1 MWHKCSFSFFLLM
14 FLPNTHDVCIRLK
27 HRMHS
32 TLMPSLSIQESQT
45 RQTYNCFFFAEIRDN
60 IRLHVFCAKY
70 FCTRLISIYKSSFII
85 SGIFVKL
92 LCTSSIPM
100 NFLPVIA
107 PFAVKGET
115 KHPSRWQ
122 FIKWNHY
129 TLATFLFLGKPIT
142 VTSAPFGLPRF
153 SIVTGS
159 FISSSC
165 I

>member
-1 MWHKCSFSFFLLM
+1 M
-14 FLPNTHDVCIRLK
+14 FLPNTHNVCTVHSCHHYQYK
-27 HRMHS
+27 NHKQDMHIIAS
-32 TLMPSLSIQESQT
+32 
-45 RQTYNCFFFAEIRDN
+45 FFAEIRDN

-100 NFLPVIA
+100 NSLPGIA
-107 PFAVKGET
+107 SFAVKGGT
-115 KHPSRWQ
+115 KHSRRILSFYSRRQ

-129 TLATFLFLGKPIT
+129 TLATFLFLGRPIT

-153 SIVTGS
+153 SIVIGNI
-159 FISSSC
+159 FKLYLRLGI
-165 I
+165 IQ